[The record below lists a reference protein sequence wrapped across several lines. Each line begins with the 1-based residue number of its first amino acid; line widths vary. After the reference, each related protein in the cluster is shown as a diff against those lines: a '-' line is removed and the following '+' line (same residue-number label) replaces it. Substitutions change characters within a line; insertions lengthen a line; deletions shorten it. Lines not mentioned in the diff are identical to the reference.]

1 MSELAEYL
9 RRNGVVARAYGAQ
22 AAVEQAAERAA
33 RLKRPPKWLLA
44 LLAQAH
50 ERMPD
55 VIAEVVA
62 HRDEERA
69 AADDFARRFEAAR
82 RRQA

>member
-1 MSELAEYL
+1 MSDLAEYL

-33 RLKRPPKWLLA
+33 RLKRA
-44 LLAQAH
+44 S
-50 ERMPD
+50 
-55 VIAEVVA
+55 
-62 HRDEERA
+62 
-69 AADDFARRFEAAR
+69 ADDYARRFEAAQ